1 MSKQLLDILKESI
14 LLERRGRALYQ
25 QAAKL
30 SDNTAV
36 RDFFQMMAD
45 EEKNHMH
52 ILEKQ
57 FKNYSDRHE
66 LADLDS
72 ETTGQ
77 KTSVDPILI
86 EALKANIAP
95 ASFEGAAIS
104 AAMLFEEQSVN
115 LYSDRARKATDPKE
129 KALFRWLAEWEHDHL
144 TFLVGLER
152 DIREQ
157 VWNDRRFWPF

>member
-1 MSKQLLDILKESI
+1 MSKQLIDILKEGI

-30 SDNTAV
+30 STNTAV

-45 EEKNHMH
+45 EEEHH
-52 ILEKQ
+52 ARILERQ
-57 FKNYSDRHE
+57 FKAYSEQHQ
-66 LADLDS
+66 LADLDAD
-72 ETTGQ
+72 TADQ
-77 KTSVDPILI
+77 KTSVVHALI
-86 EALKANIAP
+86 ETLRANIAP
-95 ASFEGAAIS
+95 AGFEGAAIS
-104 AAMLFEEQSVN
+104 AAMLIEERSVN
-115 LYSDRARKATDPKE
+115 LYSDRARLATDPRE